1 MHYWTCFQKG
11 IRRGS
16 LTHNSS
22 KPDIYKP
29 IDRLYSKGLAF
40 AHLNANGLLHKNRID
55 QLRIHLTIKPIDI
68 LAISETKTDPGI
80 DDSDIDING
89 YKVYRAD
96 RLSDGGGGVAIY
108 VRIDPNIV
116 YKPRPDLQD
125 NDLECLVGEIFLP
138 KSKPILFGAF
148 YRPPSSPVS
157 WQHKLETMTDTITLE
172 NKETL
177 FTGDFNVDLLKN
189 EKNLQY
195 LTEVYQF
202 DQVISEATRVTDK
215 TSTLID
221 HIYTTNR
228 EYGREYGVIPLG
240 VSDHHMV
247 YFIRKHKQP
256 RTSHKHTE
264 ITFRSYK
271 HFNEEAFQRDLD
283 QVPWSVLDMD
293 EDPNDAWSSWSTLY
307 TEVLDRHAPLRTR
320 RIKVDS
326 APWINDDILTAMQ
339 VRDEIHQQ
347 ALRFKT
353 ESLWLKYRDSRN
365 NLVSLIRQAKTDYY
379 KNIIEQ
385 NVSDSKT
392 LWKSLR
398 LVLPSK
404 IKTAAQSFLINGVLQ
419 TNPKAIAEA
428 FNNFFVKIG
437 ESLAEAFSNDGAE
450 FTFDDRY
457 TNGKYTIP
465 TIDPAFVLKE
475 LQHMKP
481 TKATGL
487 DGITAR
493 SLRAGAPVIYQ
504 SLTTVMNISIQSGI
518 FINDWK
524 CAKVIPL
531 FKSGDQSDVSNYRP
545 ISILSVPSKILER
558 HVHTSFYNY
567 LESNNLITPDQSGF
581 RPKHSCETA
590 LLKMTD
596 DWFNGIDKG
605 NMTGV
610 IYIDLKKAFD
620 TVNHDILLKKL
631 TGYGVDTKSWDWF
644 KSYLSNRSQLVLWSG
659 EMSERQSVTVGVPQG
674 SILGPLLFSLYIND
688 LPDSVDSSVNMFA
701 DDSTIAVTGKTVA
714 HIQNKLTND
723 FKQVAQWMSRNK
735 LTLHVGKTKVQ
746 LIGTYIKVTK
756 NTKIEVMYEGQQLE
770 QVYTV
775 KHLGVYI
782 DSNLTWHD
790 HYDAICKKISQKI
803 GVMIRIRPYTDVEI
817 LKKVFNA
824 IVLPHME
831 YACVVWGR
839 CSNVQNNVGRIC
851 KLQKRAARVILNCR
865 IRDIS
870 SVDLYAKM
878 KWMPFDDRISYKRSL
893 MMYKVVHK
901 ITPAYLHNF
910 LPASNIHDYRT
921 RFSKKGNVR
930 PEKAKLKY
938 FTRSFRH
945 EGCLLWNELD
955 SSLKQAESV
964 AQFKSRYMSQYFN
977 H

>member
-55 QLRIHLTIKPIDI
+55 QLRIHLTNKPIDI

-365 NLVSLIRQAKTDYY
+365 KLVSLIRQAKTDYY

-419 TNPKAIAEA
+419 TIPKVIAEA

-437 ESLAEAFSNDGAE
+437 ERPG
-450 FTFDDRY
+450 R
-457 TNGKYTIP
+457 
-465 TIDPAFVLKE
+465 
-475 LQHMKP
+475 
-481 TKATGL
+481 
-487 DGITAR
+487 GI
-493 SLRAGAPVIYQ
+493 Q
-504 SLTTVMNISIQSGI
+504 
-518 FINDWK
+518 
-524 CAKVIPL
+524 
-531 FKSGDQSDVSNYRP
+531 
-545 ISILSVPSKILER
+545 
-558 HVHTSFYNY
+558 
-567 LESNNLITPDQSGF
+567 
-581 RPKHSCETA
+581 
-590 LLKMTD
+590 
-596 DWFNGIDKG
+596 
-605 NMTGV
+605 
-610 IYIDLKKAFD
+610 
-620 TVNHDILLKKL
+620 
-631 TGYGVDTKSWDWF
+631 
-644 KSYLSNRSQLVLWSG
+644 
-659 EMSERQSVTVGVPQG
+659 
-674 SILGPLLFSLYIND
+674 
-688 LPDSVDSSVNMFA
+688 
-701 DDSTIAVTGKTVA
+701 
-714 HIQNKLTND
+714 
-723 FKQVAQWMSRNK
+723 
-735 LTLHVGKTKVQ
+735 
-746 LIGTYIKVTK
+746 
-756 NTKIEVMYEGQQLE
+756 
-770 QVYTV
+770 
-775 KHLGVYI
+775 
-782 DSNLTWHD
+782 
-790 HYDAICKKISQKI
+790 
-803 GVMIRIRPYTDVEI
+803 
-817 LKKVFNA
+817 
-824 IVLPHME
+824 
-831 YACVVWGR
+831 
-839 CSNVQNNVGRIC
+839 
-851 KLQKRAARVILNCR
+851 
-865 IRDIS
+865 
-870 SVDLYAKM
+870 
-878 KWMPFDDRISYKRSL
+878 
-893 MMYKVVHK
+893 
-901 ITPAYLHNF
+901 
-910 LPASNIHDYRT
+910 
-921 RFSKKGNVR
+921 
-930 PEKAKLKY
+930 
-938 FTRSFRH
+938 
-945 EGCLLWNELD
+945 
-955 SSLKQAESV
+955 
-964 AQFKSRYMSQYFN
+964 
-977 H
+977 